1 MTDKEKLLE
10 AARSAGIV
18 VDNYTITRVYDYN
31 QARVFLN
38 NIDSSIH
45 LGMDM
50 ASLTCSGDVKIMP
63 IGNNEIRLVA
73 NDNGSDNDFK
83 FGGMLLLN
91 SEIDDPNSS
100 PELFIESAYD

>member
-50 ASLTCSGDVKIMP
+50 AWSYVKI
-63 IGNNEIRLVA
+63 
-73 NDNGSDNDFK
+73 
-83 FGGMLLLN
+83 
-91 SEIDDPNSS
+91 
-100 PELFIESAYD
+100 